1 LNART
6 FEIVFRALW
15 SSVSATWIRLDAQ
28 RLKSGADIRFHAFPV
43 IRRELCMR
51 LTAAGAVGE
60 RTGLRHRLLSLVLR
74 RLAQAVAAVGRS

>member
-1 LNART
+1 
-6 FEIVFRALW
+6 VFRTLW
-15 SSVSATWIRLDAQ
+15 SSVWAPWIRLDTPQ
-28 RLKSGADIRFHAFPV
+28 LKSGADLRLHRFPA
-43 IRRELCMR
+43 IRRELWMR